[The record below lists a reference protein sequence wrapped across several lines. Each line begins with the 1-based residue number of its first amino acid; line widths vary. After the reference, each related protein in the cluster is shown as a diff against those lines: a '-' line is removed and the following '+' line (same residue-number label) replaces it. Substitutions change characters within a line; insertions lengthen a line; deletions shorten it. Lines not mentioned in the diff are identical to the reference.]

1 MSLFAKYT
9 FGRVSRSR
17 LAVSWV
23 FFANGAALGSW
34 VPHLPDAKH
43 ALALTDGILGFAL
56 LAMAAGSLLGLP
68 LSGALTARFGSR
80 ATTTVSILGVVLA
93 SPLPMLAPSLP
104 IFTLTLALLGV
115 ANGGV
120 DVAMNAQAIA
130 IEERV
135 GRPIM
140 SSFHGFFSAGGLVGA
155 MGAALA
161 MSGGLGSRAH
171 LLASAAGL
179 FLVSVGAVA
188 FLLPTAISS
197 AARSP
202 MFRLPRGP
210 LLGLGVLALCALLA
224 EGAIGDWAA
233 VYLKDY
239 AGTSPELAAL
249 GFAAFSL
256 AMTAGRL
263 LGDRAVRRY
272 GGPWVLSAGA
282 GVAAALLATGLLAG
296 GTSAMLLGLA
306 AVGLGLANAV
316 PILFS
321 AAGKLTA
328 VPPSIGIAAV
338 STAGYCG
345 FLLGPPVIGLAAE
358 RFGLGT
364 GLGLVVIAL
373 ATIALSGSGR
383 IVPGAAS
390 QPVRSAT
397 HPQFTGS
404 TAR

>member
-1 MSLFAKYT
+1 MSLAARLT
-9 FGRVSRSR
+9 LDRVPRSR
-17 LAVSWV
+17 LSASWI

-34 VPHLPDAKH
+34 IPHIPDAKH
-43 ALALTDGILGFAL
+43 ALSLNESVLGFAL

-80 ATTTVSILGVVLA
+80 ATTTVAILAVLLA
-93 SPLPMLAPSLP
+93 TPLPILAPSLP
-104 IFTLTLALLGV
+104 IFTLALALLGV

-130 IEERV
+130 IEERL

-140 SSFHGFFSAGGLVGA
+140 SSFHGLFSAGGLAGA
-155 MGAALA
+155 AGAALA
-161 MSGGLGSRAH
+161 MSAGVGSRTH
-171 LLASAAGL
+171 LLLTAAGL
-179 FLVSVGAVA
+179 LLVSIGAVR
-188 FLLPTAISS
+188 FLLPAATSS
-197 AARSP
+197 APPNPVFS
-202 MFRLPRGP
+202 LPRGP
-210 LLGLGVLALCALLA
+210 LLGLGLLALCALMA

-233 VYLKDY
+233 VYLRDHLR
-239 AGTSPELAAL
+239 TSAELAAL
-249 GFAAFSL
+249 GFAAFSF

-263 LGDRAVRRY
+263 LGDWAIRRY
-272 GGPWVLSAGA
+272 GAPALLTAGT
-282 GVAAALLATGLLAG
+282 GAAAILLALGLVAG
-296 GTSAMLLGLA
+296 GRWAMLLGFA

-345 FLLGPPVIGLAAE
+345 FLLGPPVIGLVAE

-364 GLGLVVIAL
+364 GLGLVVVAL
-373 ATIALSGSGR
+373 ATIAIKGHRHSVAVCSGKLSQFGT
-383 IVPGAAS
+383 AAM
-390 QPVRSAT
+390 R
-397 HPQFTGS
+397 
-404 TAR
+404 